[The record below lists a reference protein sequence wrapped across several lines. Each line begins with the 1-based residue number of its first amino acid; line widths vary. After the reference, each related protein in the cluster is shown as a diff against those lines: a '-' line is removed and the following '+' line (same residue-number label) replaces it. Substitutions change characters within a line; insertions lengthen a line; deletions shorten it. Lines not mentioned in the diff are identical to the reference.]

1 MEFSRSWMAGVYGLA
16 VLAKVLTTVWSAV
29 RLPDRL
35 ASHFGASGA
44 ADGWSSR
51 SDYLALNIIIT
62 LLVVVGLPAIGLA
75 ATRGSG
81 MGLSIPHKEYW
92 LRPENRHELR
102 RRLGSDLLFFAA
114 ATAALLAW
122 IDVLVVL
129 ANESP
134 AQSMGASPWVA
145 MGVYLVVVLGW
156 TVWVVTKRYAVPA
169 QS

>member
-1 MEFSRSWMAGVYGLA
+1 MELSRSWMAGLYGVA
-16 VLAKVLTTVWSAV
+16 VLCKVLTMVWSAV
-29 RLPDRL
+29 RLPEHL

-62 LLVVVGLPAIGLA
+62 ILVVVGLPAIGLA

-81 MGLSIPHKEYW
+81 MGLSIPNKDYW
-92 LRPENRHELR
+92 LRPENRLELR

-114 ATAALLAW
+114 ITALLLAW
-122 IDVLVVL
+122 IDVLVVR

-134 AQSMGASPWVA
+134 VQLMGASSWVA
-145 MGVYLVVVLGW
+145 MGAYLVVVLGW
-156 TVWVVTKRYAVPA
+156 TVWVATKRYAVPA

>member
-1 MEFSRSWMAGVYGLA
+1 MELSRSWMAGLYGLA

-51 SDYLALNIIIT
+51 SDYLALNIIIVI
-62 LLVVVGLPAIGLA
+62 LVVVGIPAIGLA

-81 MGLSIPHKEYW
+81 MGLSVPHKEYW
-92 LRPENRHELR
+92 LRPENRPELR

-114 ATAALLAW
+114 VTALLLAW
-122 IDVLVVL
+122 IDVLVVR

-134 AQSMGASPWVA
+134 VQSMGASSWVA
-145 MGVYLVVVLGW
+145 IGAYLVVVLGW
-156 TVWVVTKRYAVPA
+156 TVWVATKRYAVPA